1 MAETTTVKPEYK
13 QISNYVGTAALG
25 VATFLVAHQDVITA
39 VIPTPWNAVAAAL
52 LSAIGGALIAYREK
66 KPVSTIEVPK

>member
-1 MAETTTVKPEYK
+1 MGETTSVKPEYK

-25 VATFLVAHQDVITA
+25 AATFLVAHQDIITA
-39 VIPTPWNAVAAAL
+39 VVPPPWNAVAAAL

-66 KPVSTIEVPK
+66 KTVPTTGVST